1 MLTREMG
8 AVKVKAMG
16 KYISIPQKSLQERKA
31 PIKEKLEYA
40 TVEEYLEEVV
50 NPVKNQE

>member
-16 KYISIPQKSLQERKA
+16 NYIPIPQKSLKGQKV

-50 NPVKNQE
+50 NPVIYKE

>member
-1 MLTREMG
+1 MLTKEMG

-16 KYISIPQKSLQERKA
+16 NYIPIPQRSLKERKA

-50 NPVKNQE
+50 NPVKNKE